1 MFTIEVRKKEKGEE
15 FDFKDLEMFHQ
26 ECYGGKIEAEDVE
39 LPGEY
44 IPGIQREGLEI
55 EKGVTLPEFKVRL
68 YCQRCRQGI
77 LIETEKRTGI
87 VKTAIDGEE
96 RKISK
101 DLCVIQKG

>member
-1 MFTIEVRKKEKGEE
+1 MFTIEVRKKGKDEE

-44 IPGIQREGLEI
+44 IPGIQRGGVVI

-68 YCQRCRQGI
+68 YCQRCKQGI
-77 LIETEKRTGI
+77 LIETERRIEI
-87 VKTAIDGEE
+87 VKTAIDGKE
-96 RKISK
+96 RKIEEGIR
-101 DLCVIQKG
+101 VIQKG